1 GCSCHAHPRE
11 RPSPPP
17 PRTRSA
23 RCCAASARGRDDDRA
38 AVVQTGTSAAGA
50 RSVTGSAVEAVGPVA
65 GLAGLMR
72 VGEDEDL
79 TGADRKDEAV
89 RELAQV
95 PAADHRLSVSPA
107 IRRRRVRPAQDQ
119 LGGRLDGVD
128 ELVAQRTVLDFRVM
142 VIGIQELCTGLWVV
156 TPLTGHL
163 RRAAARARAIAIV

>member
-1 GCSCHAHPRE
+1 E

-89 RELAQV
+89 PELAQV
-95 PAADHRLSVSPA
+95 PAADHGLASAAQVGRC
-107 IRRRRVRPAQDQ
+107 RFRPLQDH
-119 LGGRLDGVD
+119 V
-128 ELVAQRTVLDFRVM
+128 
-142 VIGIQELCTGLWVV
+142 
-156 TPLTGHL
+156 
-163 RRAAARARAIAIV
+163 